1 MNPKHQ
7 SGYSNIRVISCIAIC
22 ILHTFFAAASIFQPD
37 KDLYAASY
45 AVRNAMYF
53 AVPCFVMVTGALLL
67 DPAREIGFSKLFGR
81 YIRRILLAL
90 VIFTLL
96 FALFDA
102 VTKGETVGPAA
113 LKDWLFALFFDK
125 SWAHMWYL
133 YMLLGLYLLLP
144 FYRKAAAASDRTELR
159 YLLLVYLVFQSGIP
173 LITRLSGNTPGF
185 YISVYT
191 VYPLY
196 LFLGYALK
204 EGAVRIP
211 RGIALL
217 LVLAGTAAI
226 AVPSYL
232 AYAGDLEAVQKIV
245 GNYSYPGVIAQAAG
259 AYALIDSLSGD
270 GAVSRLLQKIDENSF
285 GIYLIHMV
293 FLKLVTFVWKWNPYA
308 HGGLLMVLGLSLAV
322 FAVSWAAVWLLRKI
336 PGVKKVL

>member
-1 MNPKHQ
+1 MSPKHQ
-7 SGYSNIRVISCIAIC
+7 SGYSNIRAISCIAIC
-22 ILHTFFAAASIFQPD
+22 ILHTFFAAVSIFQPE
-37 KDLYAASY
+37 KGLYAASY

-144 FYRKAAAASDRTELR
+144 FYRKAAAASDTPAESKAAENTEGTE
-159 YLLLVYLVFQSGIP
+159 Q
-173 LITRLSGNTPGF
+173 TPG
-185 YISVYT
+185 VD
-191 VYPLY
+191 PELKA
-196 LFLGYALK
+196 FLD
-204 EGAVRIP
+204 
-211 RGIALL
+211 
-217 LVLAGTAAI
+217 
-226 AVPSYL
+226 SY
-232 AYAGDLEAVQKIV
+232 EKF
-245 GNYSYPGVIAQAAG
+245 
-259 AYALIDSLSGD
+259 
-270 GAVSRLLQKIDENSF
+270 IDEYVAFMKTYNSDPANALSMLAEYSQMMASYADF
-285 GIYLIHMV
+285 TEKLAQYDENEMSAADAAYYLE
-293 FLKLVTFVWKWNPYA
+293 VTTRCTQKM
-308 HGGLLMVLGLSLAV
+308 LEILSD
-322 FAVSWAAVWLLRKI
+322 S
-336 PGVKKVL
+336 

>member
-1 MNPKHQ
+1 MSPKHQ
-7 SGYSNIRVISCIAIC
+7 SGYSNIRAISCIAIC
-22 ILHTFFAAASIFQPD
+22 ILHTFFAAVSIFQPE
-37 KDLYAASY
+37 KGLYAASY

-81 YIRRILLAL
+81 YIR
-90 VIFTLL
+90 
-96 FALFDA
+96 
-102 VTKGETVGPAA
+102 ETVGPAA